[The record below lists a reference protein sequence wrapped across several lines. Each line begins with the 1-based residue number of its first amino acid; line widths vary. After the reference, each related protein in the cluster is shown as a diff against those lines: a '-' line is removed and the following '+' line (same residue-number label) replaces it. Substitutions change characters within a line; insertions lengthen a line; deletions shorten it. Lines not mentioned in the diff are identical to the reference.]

1 MDGGRGG
8 EECGR
13 STRGVWYR
21 LPAASGDLAI
31 SKGSRMPLRELDV
44 TPGKPLS
51 RRVIARNSAGCNGP
65 GVEGGVRGE
74 GKLDAAYLYGS

>member
-1 MDGGRGG
+1 MEGGG
-8 EECGR
+8 ER
-13 STRGVWYR
+13 SAVDRREGFGT
-21 LPAASGDLAI
+21 PAASGDLAI

-65 GVEGGVRGE
+65 GVEGGGRGE

>member
-1 MDGGRGG
+1 
-8 EECGR
+8 
-13 STRGVWYR
+13 
-21 LPAASGDLAI
+21 
-31 SKGSRMPLRELDV
+31 MPLRELDV

-65 GVEGGVRGE
+65 GVEGPGGRGE